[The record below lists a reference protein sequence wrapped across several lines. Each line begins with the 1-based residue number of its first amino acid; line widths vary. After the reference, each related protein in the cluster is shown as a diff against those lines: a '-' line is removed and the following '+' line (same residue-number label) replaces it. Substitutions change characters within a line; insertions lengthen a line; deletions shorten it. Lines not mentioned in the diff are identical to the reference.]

1 MALPRNILSSM
12 VALAVGAVVG
22 IGGPLSSTTHMP
34 IRADGFDGLIR
45 PNRGTR
51 KQGKRNA
58 HRAARVAN
66 KRARKARVFNAQRR
80 RGVA

>member
-1 MALPRNILSSM
+1 MALPRSLLSSM
-12 VALAVGAVVG
+12 VALAVGAVSDIAG
-22 IGGPLSSTTHMP
+22 RMPSITDMP
-34 IRADGFDGLIR
+34 IRASGFGGLIR
-45 PNRGTR
+45 PNGGTR

-66 KRARKARVFNAQRR
+66 KRARKSRVFNAQRR